1 MGYKLWAPLA
11 ATYFLIIRVVEL
23 RTLDS
28 VLSNKR
34 LQLLFLGGFL
44 PTYLLW
50 TVLGVLW
57 FFEASI
63 AKCVLYENLH
73 TLIE

>member
-1 MGYKLWAPLA
+1 LGYKLWAPLA

-23 RTLDS
+23 RSLDI
-28 VLSNKR
+28 VLANKR

-44 PTYLLW
+44 PTYLIW
-50 TVLGVLW
+50 TVLGFMW

-63 AKCVLYENLH
+63 SKCVIYENL
-73 TLIE
+73 TRIE